1 MVAALVERTGHSY
14 KELMGLPYEDVLQM
28 NVDVLARQETKE
40 KLQKKHMNTSGGSPL
55 SNAKR

>member
-14 KELMGLPYEDVLQM
+14 RELMELPYEDVLQM
-28 NVDVLARQETKE
+28 NVDVLAREETKE
-40 KLQKKHMNTSGGSPL
+40 KLRNKHMNTSGGPL